1 MGPAT
6 DQLKLGAFLPYR
18 LSMASN
24 MVSDVIAS
32 AYRTLFALKV
42 SEWRLVT
49 VLAERGQA
57 TQAELATATRMDKLT
72 VSRAAIALV
81 DRGLV
86 ARAGNPDD
94 RRSNILTLSVTG
106 RDLYAQV
113 APKALAL
120 EQELLAKFSRDE
132 RSQLVAMLQRLERAA
147 AQMGEKIGE
156 SKTRE
161 C

>member
-1 MGPAT
+1 M
-6 DQLKLGAFLPYR
+6 PYR

-94 RRSNILTLSVTG
+94 KRSNILMLSDTG

-120 EQELLAKFSRDE
+120 EKELLADFSRGE
-132 RSQLVAMLQRLERAA
+132 RGLLVAMLLRLERAA
-147 AQMGEKIGE
+147 AKMGEAGQP
-156 SKTRE
+156 
-161 C
+161 